1 MRRLL
6 ITVVLIAA
14 GYSYLLALPAA
25 KHPQSIA
32 FYQPD
37 AFSVIA
43 HGNGRALM
51 PGNTLE
57 AGVHALAVGADILE
71 LDIHLTADNHLVVR
85 HDDII
90 DTTTNGAGV
99 IAEMTLAAIQQ
110 YDVGF
115 HEIDYPELAGP
126 DGIVVPTL
134 ESLFQQLPESRFLIE
149 LKPENTDAADRLCS
163 LITQYSLAKQVVV
176 GSFHSSVLRYF
187 RATCPSVPT
196 SLGQTEVVSLLALS
210 LLGLAH
216 LYESPGVSVQL
227 PWRYG
232 GVAFLSASLVDTLH
246 RLNLKVEV
254 WTVNDPAIM
263 RVLINMGVD
272 GVITDRPDIL
282 DQLTLL

>member
-1 MRRLL
+1 MRTLL
-6 ITVVLIAA
+6 ITVALILA

-25 KHPQSIA
+25 NHPQSIA

-115 HEIDYPELAGP
+115 HKIDYPKLVGP
-126 DGIVVPTL
+126 DGLVVPTL

-163 LITQYSLAKQVVV
+163 LITQYALAKQVVV

-187 RATCPSVPT
+187 RTTCPSVPT
-196 SLGQTEVVSLLALS
+196 SLGQTEVISLLALS
-210 LLGLAH
+210 VLGLTH

-232 GVAFLSASLVDTLH
+232 GVTFLSASLVDILH

-263 RVLINMGVD
+263 QVLINMGVD

-282 DQLTLL
+282 DQLSLL

>member
-1 MRRLL
+1 MKVLL
-6 ITVVLIAA
+6 ITIALILA

-25 KHPQSIA
+25 NQPQSVA

-115 HEIDYPELAGP
+115 HEIDYPGLVGP

-149 LKPENTDAADRLCS
+149 LKPKNTDAADRLCS
-163 LITQYSLAKQVVV
+163 LITQYALAKQVVV

-187 RATCPSVPT
+187 RTTCPSVPT
-196 SLGQTEVVSLLALS
+196 SLGQTEVISLLALS
-210 LLGLAH
+210 VLGLTH

-232 GVAFLSASLVDTLH
+232 GVTFLTASLVDILQD
-246 RLNLKVEV
+246 LNLKVEV
-254 WTVNDPAIM
+254 WTVNDPVIM
-263 RVLINMGVD
+263 RELIKMGVD

-282 DQLTLL
+282 KQLTLL

>member
-115 HEIDYPELAGP
+115 HKIDYPELAGP

-163 LITQYSLAKQVVV
+163 LITQYALAKQVVV
-176 GSFHSSVLRYF
+176 GSFHSSVLQYF
-187 RATCPSVPT
+187 RTTCPSVPT

>member
-1 MRRLL
+1 MRILL
-6 ITVVLIAA
+6 TTVALILV

-25 KHPQSIA
+25 KQPQSVA
-32 FYQPD
+32 FYQPN

-57 AGVHALAVGADILE
+57 AGVHALSVGADILE

-115 HEIDYPELAGP
+115 HEIDYPELVGP
-126 DGIVVPTL
+126 DDIVVPTL

-163 LITQYSLAKQVVV
+163 LITQYALAKQVVV

-187 RATCPSVPT
+187 RANCPSVST

-227 PWRYG
+227 PWQYG
-232 GVAFLSASLVDTLH
+232 GVTFLTASLVDILQD
-246 RLNLKVEV
+246 LNFKVEV
-254 WTVNDPAIM
+254 WTVNDPVIM
-263 RVLINMGVD
+263 RELIKMGVD

-282 DQLTLL
+282 KQLTLL

>member
-1 MRRLL
+1 MRK
-6 ITVVLIAA
+6 VLIALLTLLA
-14 GYSYLLALPAA
+14 IYGYLLTVPAA
-25 KHPQSIA
+25 KLPETVA
-32 FYQPD
+32 FYQPHE
-37 AFSVIA
+37 FSVIA

-57 AGVHALAVGADILE
+57 AGTHALEVGADILE

-90 DTTTNGAGV
+90 DTTTNGTGV
-99 IAEMTLAAIQQ
+99 IAEMTLADIQQ

-115 HEIDYPELAGP
+115 HEIDYPELVGP
-126 DGIVVPTL
+126 EGIVVPTL
-134 ESLFQQLPESRFLIE
+134 ESLFQQFPTTRFLVE
-149 LKPENTDAADRLCS
+149 LKPEGTGAADQLCA
-163 LITQYSLAKQVVV
+163 LISQYDLAKQVVV

-187 RATCPSVPT
+187 RSTCPTVPT
-196 SLGQTEVVSLLALS
+196 SLGQTEVVYLVALS
-210 LLGLAH
+210 LLGLGH

-232 GVAFLSASLVDTLH
+232 GVTFLSASLVDIIQ

-254 WTVNDPAIM
+254 WTVNDPVIM
-263 RVLINMGVD
+263 GRLLKMGVD

-282 DQLTLL
+282 HTLAVR

>member
-1 MRRLL
+1 
-6 ITVVLIAA
+6 
-14 GYSYLLALPAA
+14 LLALPAA
-25 KHPQSIA
+25 NQPQSVA

-115 HEIDYPELAGP
+115 HEIDYPGLVGP

-163 LITQYSLAKQVVV
+163 LITQYALAKQVVV

-187 RATCPSVPT
+187 RTTCPSVPT
-196 SLGQTEVVSLLALS
+196 SLGQTEVISLLALS
-210 LLGLAH
+210 VLGLTH

-232 GVAFLSASLVDTLH
+232 GVTFLSASLVDILH

-263 RVLINMGVD
+263 QVLINMGVD

-282 DQLTLL
+282 DQLSLL